1 MALEKFAFERMES
14 DPRLTDA
21 ARLLAFINKDIKS
34 IIKV

>member
-21 ARLLAFINKDIKS
+21 ARLLAFINKEY
-34 IIKV
+34 